1 MINVNVISFFYQT
14 TVLLKEERLKEKNLV
29 NFSL

>member
-14 TVLLKEERLKEKNLV
+14 TVLLKEEKLKEKNLV

>member
-29 NFSL
+29 NSSL